1 MGQIK
6 YCKLHIVT
14 AIKYQAT
21 LHESHNNSK
30 MPSAKKAADPNKLKR
45 PLNAYMM
52 FANEKRP
59 ELQKKHPELKIT
71 EIAKMIG
78 EEWRSMSDDEKSPYT
93 REEKICLRVMDFD
106 LIRGTTVMNQSPIER
121 ACSF

>member
-1 MGQIK
+1 MGST
-6 YCKLHIVT
+6 H
-14 AIKYQAT
+14 
-21 LHESHNNSK
+21 NSK

-59 ELQKKHPELKIT
+59 QHQKDYPELKIT

-93 REEKICLRVMDFD
+93 KEAKRLKAIYEKKKSACERWKEEQNW
-106 LIRGTTVMNQSPIER
+106 MNQAPM
-121 ACSF
+121 